1 MTSVRPS
8 LVRSSVLMTVSLA
21 ISGALIFATSI
32 IIARSVGVHEF
43 GFYAITVS
51 LQNIAIL
58 FSSFGLGVAITKFVA
73 EYIVR
78 GFKLAL
84 KFARAGLQL
93 VFLFAS
99 VTAVVYFALADL
111 IGNGL
116 YHEPEVADLIPFS
129 VLVAFSCA
137 LHVFTSG
144 LAQGN
149 QRLRLVSVIQ
159 VTSPVISL
167 SVIVALLPVLG
178 VKAAFIGLFVA
189 YVTVS
194 TMAVLRLSRT
204 GFPLFGRV
212 ETEADVPY
220 HRMLLSFAVPS
231 VMAGLMITP
240 VFWVGNTVLTLEAG
254 FLAMGY
260 FGVAMVFFQGL
271 NMMSAA
277 ASIPLVPRVSE
288 MSVHSRDRIGPLVSK
303 SIRAASFVLFPLF
316 FAGALFSREVIGLL
330 YGPDYYGSSDAAYL
344 MVAASF
350 YYVLATP
357 VSSSIAGLGRMWVG
371 LGLNTIWAG
380 VFIALALLLSP
391 TYGPAGL
398 GVSFA
403 VSYGIHVGTSVVA
416 ANTVLRIKVKGVAAA
431 IAPSA
436 VLLASGYY
444 VVTELGDGQLLPR
457 VASLALGSALMLF
470 LGRAEARMV
479 YDRLM
484 RR

>member
-8 LVRSSVLMTVSLA
+8 LVRSSMMITVSLA

-43 GFYAITVS
+43 GFYAITIS

-78 GFKLAL
+78 DFKLAL

-93 VFLFAS
+93 VLLFAS
-99 VTAVVYFALADL
+99 VTAVIYFALSDL

-116 YHEPEVADLIPFS
+116 YGEPEVADLIPFS

-137 LHVFTSG
+137 VQVFMSG

-149 QRLRLVSVIQ
+149 QRLKLVSVIQ

-167 SVIVALLPVLG
+167 SVIVVLLPVLG

-189 YVTVS
+189 YITVAALA
-194 TMAVLRLSRT
+194 MVRLSRT
-204 GFPLFGRV
+204 GFPLLVKV
-212 ETEADVPY
+212 ETEANVPY

-271 NMMSAA
+271 NMMAA
-277 ASIPLVPRVSE
+277 SVSIPLVPRVSE
-288 MSVHSRDRIGPLVSK
+288 MSVHSMERIGPLISK
-303 SIRAASFVLFPLF
+303 SIRAASFLLFPLF

-330 YGPDYYGSSDAAYL
+330 YGSNYYESSDAAYL

-357 VSSSIAGLGRMWVG
+357 VGASIAGLGRMWVG
-371 LGLNTIWAG
+371 LGLNTVWAAMF
-380 VFIALALLLSP
+380 VVLALLLSP
-391 TYGPAGL
+391 AYGPAGL
-398 GVSFA
+398 GMSFA
-403 VSYGIHVGTSVVA
+403 ISYGIHVGTSLTA
-416 ANTVLRIKVKGVAAA
+416 ANTVLRLKVRGVLTA
-431 IAPSA
+431 IVPSI

-444 VVTELGDGQLLPR
+444 VIAELEGGQLLPR
-457 VASLALGSALMLF
+457 AAVLALGSALMLY
-470 LGRAEARMV
+470 LGRSEVRMV
-479 YDRLM
+479 WERVM
-484 RR
+484 KR

>member
-1 MTSVRPS
+1 M
-8 LVRSSVLMTVSLA
+8 MIAVSLA

-32 IIARSVGVHEF
+32 IVARSVGVTEF

-78 GFKLAL
+78 DFRLAL
-84 KFARAGLQL
+84 KFARAGFQL
-93 VFLFAS
+93 VLLFAS
-99 VTAVVYFALADL
+99 VTAVVYFALSDL

-116 YHEPEVADLIPFS
+116 YGEPEVADLIPFS

-137 LHVFTSG
+137 MHVFMSG

-149 QRLRLVSVIQ
+149 QRLKLLSVIQ

-167 SVIVALLPVLG
+167 SLIVLLLPSLG
-178 VKAAFIGLFVA
+178 IKAPFIGLFIAYITVA
-189 YVTVS
+189 ALT
-194 TMAVLRLSRT
+194 ALRLART

-212 ETEADVPY
+212 KAESEVPY
-220 HRMLLSFAVPS
+220 HRMLLAFAVPS

-240 VFWVGNTVLTLEAG
+240 VFWVGNTILTLESG

-271 NMMSAA
+271 NMMAA
-277 ASIPLVPRVSE
+277 SVSIPLVPRVSE
-288 MSVHSRDRIGPLVSK
+288 MTVHMRDQIGPLVSK

-316 FAGALFSREVIGLL
+316 FAVALFSREVIGLL
-330 YGPDYYGSSDAAYL
+330 YGPDYRESSDAAYL
-344 MVAASF
+344 MVAASY

-357 VSSSIAGLGRMWVG
+357 VGSAIAGLGRMWVS
-371 LGLNTIWAG
+371 LGLNIIWAA
-380 VFIALALLLSP
+380 VFVVLALLLSP
-391 TYGPAGL
+391 VYGPAGL
-398 GVSFA
+398 GMAFA
-403 VSYGIHVGTSVVA
+403 LSYGIHVGTSAAA
-416 ANTVLRIKVKGVAAA
+416 ANTVLRLKVRGILVGIVPS
-431 IAPSA
+431 IALFA
-436 VLLASGYY
+436 LAYY
-444 VVTELGDGQLLPR
+444 ALSEYLGGQLLLKGL
-457 VASLALGSALMLF
+457 VLALGSALMLY
-470 LGRAEARMV
+470 LGRSEV
-479 YDRLM
+479 RLVSERVL